1 MNHFLTALI
10 IGIAAGVI
18 DVVPM
23 IAQKLDKRACL
34 SAFMQWLFLGF
45 IIPFVQWDVQ
55 PWIKGLI
62 IGELAAIP
70 VMIIVSANDK
80 KALIPMSI
88 FSAVLGIGVAIAGSI
103 FMA

>member
-10 IGIAAGVI
+10 IGIAAGII

-23 IAQKLDKRACL
+23 ILQKLDKRACL

-55 PWIKGLI
+55 P
-62 IGELAAIP
+62 
-70 VMIIVSANDK
+70 
-80 KALIPMSI
+80 
-88 FSAVLGIGVAIAGSI
+88 
-103 FMA
+103 